1 MRRGVFFCSYQ
12 PVNCSGLGTPP
23 EEPGENEYEAIP
35 EHGEYHREYHG
46 EYHGEYNGEDNG
58 EYNGEYH
65 GEYNGEYHGE

>member
-1 MRRGVFFCSYQ
+1 MRRGVFSCIYQ

-35 EHGEYHREYHG
+35 EHGEYH
-46 EYHGEYNGEDNG
+46 G

-65 GEYNGEYHGE
+65 REYHREYNGEYHRQYHGEYHDE